1 MVELRIIKGTLEETQ
16 AKQKAK
22 DEKIKQAYK
31 RILTERKSTFSQILK
46 VAIKYVNKYTLQ
58 DIDTAQ
64 TYEEALQRMENSL
77 SFIMALDNLISS
89 VNLKTFKEL
98 FPIDKYYSKDG
109 MIKDYYSTIE
119 CIKELG
125 IQEDEFIGEN
135 VDELLNGYANNEI
148 IRYQVVKM
156 MLVTKYHRM
165 TTGEDLL
172 MNFFEDQGLEV
183 DTFSKLDEN
192 TMINNNTGEISK
204 IVDTSK
210 PKLRVI
216 KGGKNE

>member
-1 MVELRIIKGTLEETQ
+1 MVELRLIKGTLEETQ

-31 RILTERKSTFSQILK
+31 RVLTEQKSSFSQILK

-58 DIDTAQ
+58 DI
-64 TYEEALQRMENSL
+64 EEAPNFEAKLNQIETSL
-77 SFIMALDNLISS
+77 SFVMALDNLIAS

-109 MIKDYYSTIE
+109 MIKDYYSTLE

-135 VDELLNGYANNEI
+135 VDELLNEYANNEI

-183 DTFSKLDEN
+183 DTFSKLDDN

-210 PKLRVI
+210 PKLRLI

>member
-1 MVELRIIKGTLEETQ
+1 MVELKLIKGTLEETQ

-31 RILTERKSTFSQILK
+31 RILTEQKSSFSQLLK

-58 DIDTAQ
+58 DI
-64 TYEEALQRMENSL
+64 EEAPNFEAKLNQIETSI
-77 SFIMALDNLISS
+77 SFVMALDNLISS

-109 MIKDYYSTIE
+109 MVKDYYSTLEVIDD
-119 CIKELG
+119 LG
-125 IQEDEFIGEN
+125 IQEDEFIGED
-135 VDELLNGYANNEI
+135 VDELLNGYSNNEI

-210 PKLRVI
+210 PKLRLI

>member
-1 MVELRIIKGTLEETQ
+1 MVELKLIKGTLEETQ
-16 AKQKAK
+16 AKQKSK

-31 RILTERKSTFSQILK
+31 RILTEQKSSFSQLLK

-58 DIDTAQ
+58 DI
-64 TYEEALQRMENSL
+64 EEAPNFEAKLNQIETSI
-77 SFIMALDNLISS
+77 SFVMALDNLISS
-89 VNLKTFKEL
+89 VNLKTFKGL

-109 MIKDYYSTIE
+109 MIKDYYSTLEVIDD
-119 CIKELG
+119 LG

-165 TTGEDLL
+165 TTGGDLL

-210 PKLRVI
+210 PKLRLI
-216 KGGKNE
+216 KGGKR

>member
-1 MVELRIIKGTLEETQ
+1 MVELKLIKGTLEETQ

-31 RILTERKSTFSQILK
+31 RILTEQKSSFSQLLK

-58 DIDTAQ
+58 DI
-64 TYEEALQRMENSL
+64 EEALNFEAKLNQIETSI
-77 SFIMALDNLISS
+77 SFVMALDNLISS

-109 MIKDYYSTIE
+109 MIKDYYSTLEVIDD
-119 CIKELG
+119 LG
-125 IQEDEFIGEN
+125 IQEDEFIGDN

-165 TTGEDLL
+165 TTGGDLL

-210 PKLRVI
+210 PKLRLI

>member
-1 MVELRIIKGTLEETQ
+1 MVELRLIKGTLEETQ

-22 DEKIKQAYK
+22 GEKIKQAYK
-31 RILTERKSTFSQILK
+31 RVLTEQKSSFSQILK

-58 DIDTAQ
+58 DI
-64 TYEEALQRMENSL
+64 EEALNFEAKLNQIETSL
-77 SFIMALDNLISS
+77 SFVMALDNLISS

-109 MIKDYYSTIE
+109 MVKDYYSTLEVIE
-119 CIKELG
+119 ELG

-156 MLVTKYHRM
+156 MLVTKYHRI
-165 TTGEDLL
+165 TTGKDLL

-210 PKLRVI
+210 PKLRLI

>member
-1 MVELRIIKGTLEETQ
+1 MVELKLIKGTLEETQ

-31 RILTERKSTFSQILK
+31 RILTERKSTFSQLLK

-58 DIDTAQ
+58 DI
-64 TYEEALQRMENSL
+64 EEAPNFEAKLNQIETSI
-77 SFIMALDNLISS
+77 SFVMALDNLISS

-109 MIKDYYSTIE
+109 MIKDYYSTLEVIDD
-119 CIKELG
+119 LG
-125 IQEDEFIGEN
+125 IQEDEFIGED
-135 VDELLNGYANNEI
+135 VDELLNGYSNNEI

-210 PKLRVI
+210 PKLRLI
-216 KGGKNE
+216 KGGKR

>member
-58 DIDTAQ
+58 DIEDTPNL
-64 TYEEALQRMENSL
+64 EAKLNQIETSL
-77 SFIMALDNLISS
+77 SFVMALDNLISS

-109 MIKDYYSTIE
+109 MVKDYYSTLEVID
-119 CIKELG
+119 ELG
-125 IQEDEFIGEN
+125 IHEDEFIGEN

-172 MNFFEDQGLEV
+172 MNFFEDQGLEI

>member
-1 MVELRIIKGTLEETQ
+1 MVELKLIKGTLEETQ

-31 RILTERKSTFSQILK
+31 RILTEQKSSFSQLLK

-58 DIDTAQ
+58 DI
-64 TYEEALQRMENSL
+64 EEVPNFEAKLNQIETSI
-77 SFIMALDNLISS
+77 SFVMALDNLISS

-109 MIKDYYSTIE
+109 MVKDYYSTLEVIDD
-119 CIKELG
+119 LG
-125 IQEDEFIGEN
+125 IQEDEFIGED

-210 PKLRVI
+210 PKLRLI
-216 KGGKNE
+216 KGGKR